1 MGILIFPIRSHWF
14 ICAGEHNT
22 DIQSLVTVITT
33 ASTPSTSAAGRSDT
47 PTGDGPAGGSN
58 KRKRTPAPGST
69 PTPPPASPAPGSTSG
84 TGAGVEAGAD
94 YRVAVFGAGGV
105 GKSSIVLR
113 FIKNTFS
120 ESYVPTV
127 EDTYTQRYLY
137 ILETFLR
144 QCIGTTGSHQFP
156 AMQRLSI
163 SKGHAFVIVYSVTS
177 RQSLEE
183 LGPIILTLKEV
194 KGEQIVEVPIML
206 VGNKKDESQKRE
218 VSIETGQKL
227 ADRWGC
233 GFIET
238 SAKTNDNITEL
249 FQNLLA
255 LEKKRQLTLS
265 VANEEAEKSKENK
278 RKTCSII

>member
-1 MGILIFPIRSHWF
+1 MVSWSGARGDVQKPSP
-14 ICAGEHNT
+14 G
-22 DIQSLVTVITT
+22 SLVTAITT
-33 ASTPSTSAAGRSDT
+33 ASIASTSAAGRSDT
-47 PTGDGPAGGSN
+47 PTGDGPVGGSN

-84 TGAGVEAGAD
+84 TGGGADAGAD

-127 EDTYTQRYLY
+127 EDTYTQVITCNQKNVCTLHV
-137 ILETFLR
+137 ID
-144 QCIGTTGSHQFP
+144 TTGSHQFP

-227 ADRWGC
+227 AERWGC

-238 SAKTNDNITEL
+238 SAKTNENITEL

-278 RKTCSII
+278 RKTCTII